1 MRGDCVLQRGDT
13 IGVGAV
19 WALDGQAA
27 GGAGW
32 FGVELAPTAAGLGA
46 AVLLGSLVIETNA
59 AEPTNVGHEDRK

>member
-1 MRGDCVLQRGDT
+1 VRGDFVLQRGDA

-27 GGAGW
+27 GGARW
-32 FGVELAPTAAGLGA
+32 SRVDVAPTAACLGA

-59 AEPTNVGHEDRK
+59 AEPTQGGH